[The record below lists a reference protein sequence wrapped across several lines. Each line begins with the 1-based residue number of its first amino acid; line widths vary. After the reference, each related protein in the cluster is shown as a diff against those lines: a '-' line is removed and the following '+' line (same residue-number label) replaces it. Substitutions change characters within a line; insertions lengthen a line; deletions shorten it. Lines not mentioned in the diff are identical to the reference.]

1 MIFSTTLIDRIYTDT
16 NELLDGVI
24 INKPDLIEEVKL
36 FEHTMTQ
43 VKKHPWQELSIEQAK
58 RDETSTLY
66 QNIQTSFVGDDP
78 EEDYK
83 EVIVWKIA
91 ELLFVTAAVDHDPS
105 IAVKWDVVVFN
116 G

>member
-1 MIFSTTLIDRIYTDT
+1 MIFSTTLIDTIYTDT
-16 NELLDGVI
+16 NELLDEVQ
-24 INKPDLIEEVKL
+24 INKKDLVEEVKI
-36 FEHTMTQ
+36 FEHTMSQ
-43 VKKHPWQELSIEQAK
+43 VKKHPWQGLSVEHAK
-58 RDETSTLY
+58 RDEASTLY

-91 ELLFVTAAVDHDPS
+91 DLLYVTAAVDHDPS